1 MMQELFAQPYF
12 GVLLTIAAYWAGMK
26 IQHKT
31 RLAICNGMLLAVLL
45 VIAVLLVFHIPYES
59 YWQGG
64 ELINLFLGPATAC
77 MAVTIYSQRKL
88 LAKHWLPV
96 LVGCVVG
103 VVTAMGSILVLCR
116 LLGLD
121 RAMTMSLLPKSV
133 TMPIAT
139 VVAQGHGGT
148 VAVTVA
154 AVVVTGMLGNLCA
167 PLLVKLFRVK
177 DPMAV
182 GLGIGACSHAMGTAK
197 ALELGET
204 EGAMSGLAIGLC
216 GMDGQLFQAEQL
228 DEKYGLVGKITG
240 VNPEPVENALL
251 SGYIPVVS
259 TVAQGVDADTAYNI
273 NADTAASK
281 LAAAM
286 GAEKLILLT
295 DVRGLLR
302 NPRDEET
309 LIHVVHTYDVPGL
322 VAQGII
328 SGGMI
333 PKMECCVDAIAG
345 GVERVHILDGRIPHS
360 ILIEL
365 LSDAGIGTM
374 LKKED

>member
-59 YWQGG
+59 YYQGG
-64 ELINLFLGPATAC
+64 ALINLFLGPATAC
-77 MAVTIYSQRKL
+77 MAVTIYSQRRL

-96 LVGCVVG
+96 LVGCTVG
-103 VVTAMGSILVLCR
+103 VVTAMGSILLLCR
-116 LLGLD
+116 LFGLD
-121 RAMTMSLLPKSV
+121 RAMAMSLLPKSV

-139 VVAQGHGGT
+139 VVSQGHGGT
-148 VAVTVA
+148 MAITVA

-216 GMDGQLFQAEQL
+216 GDLKFGRTVHSLIKTMARCENIRFVLISPEELRVPDYIITDVLEANHIPYKETRSLEESMPELDILYMTRVQKERFFNEEDYVRLKNSYILTKEKMALAKPDMAVLHPLPRVNEITLDVDDDPRAAYFEQVQNAVYIRMAL
-228 DEKYGLVGKITG
+228 IMTLLGLKD
-240 VNPEPVENALL
+240 P
-251 SGYIPVVS
+251 
-259 TVAQGVDADTAYNI
+259 
-273 NADTAASK
+273 K
-281 LAAAM
+281 
-286 GAEKLILLT
+286 AEKE
-295 DVRGLLR
+295 G
-302 NPRDEET
+302 N
-309 LIHVVHTYDVPGL
+309 
-322 VAQGII
+322 
-328 SGGMI
+328 
-333 PKMECCVDAIAG
+333 
-345 GVERVHILDGRIPHS
+345 
-360 ILIEL
+360 
-365 LSDAGIGTM
+365 
-374 LKKED
+374 

>member
-1 MMQELFAQPYF
+1 MKDLTAQPYF
-12 GVLLTIAAYWAGMK
+12 GVMLTVAAYWLGMK
-26 IQHKT
+26 IQKKT
-31 RLAICNGMLLAVLL
+31 RLAICNGMLIAVLL
-45 VIAVLLVFHIPYES
+45 VIAVLQVFRIPYES

-88 LAKHWLPV
+88 LARHWLPV

-167 PLLVKLFRVK
+167 PLLVRLFRVK

-216 GMDGQLFQAEQL
+216 GILTTVL
-228 DEKYGLVGKITG
+228 
-240 VNPEPVENALL
+240 ALL
-251 SGYIPVVS
+251 
-259 TVAQGVDADTAYNI
+259 ADFFVI
-273 NADTAASK
+273 
-281 LAAAM
+281 
-286 GAEKLILLT
+286 
-295 DVRGLLR
+295 
-302 NPRDEET
+302 
-309 LIHVVHTYDVPGL
+309 
-322 VAQGII
+322 
-328 SGGMI
+328 
-333 PKMECCVDAIAG
+333 
-345 GVERVHILDGRIPHS
+345 
-360 ILIEL
+360 
-365 LSDAGIGTM
+365 
-374 LKKED
+374 

>member
-1 MMQELFAQPYF
+1 MKDLTAQSYF
-12 GVLLTIAAYWAGMK
+12 GVMLTVVAYWLGMK
-26 IQHKT
+26 VQKKT

-77 MAVTIYSQRKL
+77 MAVTVYSQRKL
-88 LAKHWLPV
+88 LARHWLPV

-216 GMDGQLFQAEQL
+216 GILTTVL
-228 DEKYGLVGKITG
+228 
-240 VNPEPVENALL
+240 ALL
-251 SGYIPVVS
+251 
-259 TVAQGVDADTAYNI
+259 ADFFVI
-273 NADTAASK
+273 
-281 LAAAM
+281 
-286 GAEKLILLT
+286 
-295 DVRGLLR
+295 
-302 NPRDEET
+302 
-309 LIHVVHTYDVPGL
+309 
-322 VAQGII
+322 
-328 SGGMI
+328 
-333 PKMECCVDAIAG
+333 
-345 GVERVHILDGRIPHS
+345 
-360 ILIEL
+360 
-365 LSDAGIGTM
+365 
-374 LKKED
+374 

>member
-1 MMQELFAQPYF
+1 MKELTAQPYF
-12 GVLLTIAAYWAGMK
+12 GVMLTVAAYWLGMK
-26 IQHKT
+26 IQKKT
-31 RLAICNGMLLAVLL
+31 RLAICNGMLIAVLL
-45 VIAVLLVFHIPYES
+45 VIAVLQVFRIPYES

-154 AVVVTGMLGNLCA
+154 AVVVTGILGNLCA
-167 PLLVKLFRVK
+167 PLLVKLFRVN

-216 GMDGQLFQAEQL
+216 GILATVL
-228 DEKYGLVGKITG
+228 
-240 VNPEPVENALL
+240 ALL
-251 SGYIPVVS
+251 
-259 TVAQGVDADTAYNI
+259 ADFFVI
-273 NADTAASK
+273 
-281 LAAAM
+281 
-286 GAEKLILLT
+286 
-295 DVRGLLR
+295 
-302 NPRDEET
+302 
-309 LIHVVHTYDVPGL
+309 
-322 VAQGII
+322 
-328 SGGMI
+328 
-333 PKMECCVDAIAG
+333 
-345 GVERVHILDGRIPHS
+345 
-360 ILIEL
+360 
-365 LSDAGIGTM
+365 
-374 LKKED
+374 

>member
-59 YWQGG
+59 YYQGG
-64 ELINLFLGPATAC
+64 ALINLFLGPATAC
-77 MAVTIYSQRKL
+77 MAVTIYSQRRL

-96 LVGCVVG
+96 LVGCTVG
-103 VVTAMGSILVLCR
+103 VVTAMGSILLLCR
-116 LLGLD
+116 LFGLD
-121 RAMTMSLLPKSV
+121 RAMAMSLLPKSV

-139 VVAQGHGGT
+139 VVSQGHGGT
-148 VAVTVA
+148 MAITVA

-177 DPMAV
+177 DPIAV

-216 GMDGQLFQAEQL
+216 GILTTVLALFAGFL
-228 DEKYGLVGKITG
+228 GIT
-240 VNPEPVENALL
+240 
-251 SGYIPVVS
+251 
-259 TVAQGVDADTAYNI
+259 
-273 NADTAASK
+273 
-281 LAAAM
+281 
-286 GAEKLILLT
+286 
-295 DVRGLLR
+295 
-302 NPRDEET
+302 
-309 LIHVVHTYDVPGL
+309 
-322 VAQGII
+322 II
-328 SGGMI
+328 QSGGAVR
-333 PKMECCVDAIAG
+333 PPLFASLTCQKGFKCMEYLANIFDFFVPDVQKRLGAPENSCAPFCTKTGDMARGALV
-345 GVERVHILDGRIPHS
+345 
-360 ILIEL
+360 
-365 LSDAGIGTM
+365 
-374 LKKED
+374 

>member
-59 YWQGG
+59 YYQGG
-64 ELINLFLGPATAC
+64 ALINLFLGPATAC
-77 MAVTIYSQRKL
+77 MAVTIYSQRRL

-96 LVGCVVG
+96 
-103 VVTAMGSILVLCR
+103 
-116 LLGLD
+116 
-121 RAMTMSLLPKSV
+121 

-139 VVAQGHGGT
+139 VVSQGHGGT
-148 VAVTVA
+148 TAITVA

-216 GMDGQLFQAEQL
+216 GILTTVLALFA
-228 DEKYGLVGKITG
+228 GFF
-240 VNPEPVENALL
+240 
-251 SGYIPVVS
+251 
-259 TVAQGVDADTAYNI
+259 VA
-273 NADTAASK
+273 
-281 LAAAM
+281 
-286 GAEKLILLT
+286 
-295 DVRGLLR
+295 
-302 NPRDEET
+302 
-309 LIHVVHTYDVPGL
+309 
-322 VAQGII
+322 
-328 SGGMI
+328 
-333 PKMECCVDAIAG
+333 
-345 GVERVHILDGRIPHS
+345 
-360 ILIEL
+360 
-365 LSDAGIGTM
+365 
-374 LKKED
+374 

>member
-59 YWQGG
+59 YYQGG
-64 ELINLFLGPATAC
+64 ALINLFLGPATAC
-77 MAVTIYSQRKL
+77 MAVTIYSQRRL

-96 LVGCVVG
+96 LVGCTVG
-103 VVTAMGSILVLCR
+103 VVTAMGSILLLCR
-116 LLGLD
+116 LFGLD
-121 RAMTMSLLPKSV
+121 RAMAMSLLPKSV

-139 VVAQGHGGT
+139 VVSQGHGGT
-148 VAVTVA
+148 MAITVA

-182 GLGIGACSHAMGTAK
+182 GLGIGACSHAMGTAR

-216 GMDGQLFQAEQL
+216 GILTTVLALFA
-228 DEKYGLVGKITG
+228 GFF
-240 VNPEPVENALL
+240 
-251 SGYIPVVS
+251 
-259 TVAQGVDADTAYNI
+259 VA
-273 NADTAASK
+273 
-281 LAAAM
+281 
-286 GAEKLILLT
+286 
-295 DVRGLLR
+295 
-302 NPRDEET
+302 
-309 LIHVVHTYDVPGL
+309 
-322 VAQGII
+322 
-328 SGGMI
+328 
-333 PKMECCVDAIAG
+333 
-345 GVERVHILDGRIPHS
+345 
-360 ILIEL
+360 
-365 LSDAGIGTM
+365 
-374 LKKED
+374 

>member
-1 MMQELFAQPYF
+1 MKELTAQPYF
-12 GVLLTIAAYWAGMK
+12 GVMLTVAAYWLGMK
-26 IQHKT
+26 VQKKT
-31 RLAICNGMLLAVLL
+31 RLAICNGMLIAVLL
-45 VIAVLLVFHIPYES
+45 VIAVLQVFRIPYES

-77 MAVTIYSQRKL
+77 MAVTVYSQRKL
-88 LAKHWLPV
+88 LARHWLPV

-121 RAMTMSLLPKSV
+121 RAMTMSMLPKSV

-216 GMDGQLFQAEQL
+216 GILTTVL
-228 DEKYGLVGKITG
+228 
-240 VNPEPVENALL
+240 ALL
-251 SGYIPVVS
+251 
-259 TVAQGVDADTAYNI
+259 ADFFVI
-273 NADTAASK
+273 
-281 LAAAM
+281 
-286 GAEKLILLT
+286 
-295 DVRGLLR
+295 
-302 NPRDEET
+302 
-309 LIHVVHTYDVPGL
+309 
-322 VAQGII
+322 
-328 SGGMI
+328 
-333 PKMECCVDAIAG
+333 
-345 GVERVHILDGRIPHS
+345 
-360 ILIEL
+360 
-365 LSDAGIGTM
+365 
-374 LKKED
+374 

>member
-1 MMQELFAQPYF
+1 MKDLTAQPYF
-12 GVLLTIAAYWAGMK
+12 GVMLTVVAYWLGMK
-26 IQHKT
+26 VQKKT
-31 RLAICNGMLLAVLL
+31 RLAICNGMLIAVLL
-45 VIAVLLVFHIPYES
+45 VIAVLLAFHIPYES

-77 MAVTIYSQRKL
+77 MAVTVYSQRKL
-88 LAKHWLPV
+88 LARHWLPV

-216 GMDGQLFQAEQL
+216 GILTTVL
-228 DEKYGLVGKITG
+228 
-240 VNPEPVENALL
+240 ALL
-251 SGYIPVVS
+251 
-259 TVAQGVDADTAYNI
+259 ADFFVI
-273 NADTAASK
+273 
-281 LAAAM
+281 
-286 GAEKLILLT
+286 
-295 DVRGLLR
+295 
-302 NPRDEET
+302 
-309 LIHVVHTYDVPGL
+309 
-322 VAQGII
+322 
-328 SGGMI
+328 
-333 PKMECCVDAIAG
+333 
-345 GVERVHILDGRIPHS
+345 
-360 ILIEL
+360 
-365 LSDAGIGTM
+365 
-374 LKKED
+374 

>member
-1 MMQELFAQPYF
+1 MKDLTAQPYF
-12 GVLLTIAAYWAGMK
+12 GVMLTVVAYWLGMK
-26 IQHKT
+26 VQKKT

-77 MAVTIYSQRKL
+77 MAVTVYSQRKL
-88 LAKHWLPV
+88 LARHWLPV
-96 LVGCVVG
+96 LGGCVVG

-216 GMDGQLFQAEQL
+216 GILTTVL
-228 DEKYGLVGKITG
+228 
-240 VNPEPVENALL
+240 ALL
-251 SGYIPVVS
+251 
-259 TVAQGVDADTAYNI
+259 ADFFVI
-273 NADTAASK
+273 
-281 LAAAM
+281 
-286 GAEKLILLT
+286 
-295 DVRGLLR
+295 
-302 NPRDEET
+302 
-309 LIHVVHTYDVPGL
+309 
-322 VAQGII
+322 
-328 SGGMI
+328 
-333 PKMECCVDAIAG
+333 
-345 GVERVHILDGRIPHS
+345 
-360 ILIEL
+360 
-365 LSDAGIGTM
+365 
-374 LKKED
+374 

>member
-1 MMQELFAQPYF
+1 MKDLTAQPYF
-12 GVLLTIAAYWAGMK
+12 GVMLTVVAYWLGMK
-26 IQHKT
+26 VQKKT

-77 MAVTIYSQRKL
+77 MAVTVYSQRKL
-88 LAKHWLPV
+88 LARHWLPV

-177 DPMAV
+177 DPVAV

-216 GMDGQLFQAEQL
+216 GILTTVL
-228 DEKYGLVGKITG
+228 
-240 VNPEPVENALL
+240 ALL
-251 SGYIPVVS
+251 
-259 TVAQGVDADTAYNI
+259 ADFFVI
-273 NADTAASK
+273 
-281 LAAAM
+281 
-286 GAEKLILLT
+286 
-295 DVRGLLR
+295 
-302 NPRDEET
+302 
-309 LIHVVHTYDVPGL
+309 
-322 VAQGII
+322 
-328 SGGMI
+328 
-333 PKMECCVDAIAG
+333 
-345 GVERVHILDGRIPHS
+345 
-360 ILIEL
+360 
-365 LSDAGIGTM
+365 
-374 LKKED
+374 

>member
-1 MMQELFAQPYF
+1 MKDLTAQPYF
-12 GVLLTIAAYWAGMK
+12 GVMLTVVAYWLGMK
-26 IQHKT
+26 VQKKT
-31 RLAICNGMLLAVLL
+31 RLAICNGMLIAVLL
-45 VIAVLLVFHIPYES
+45 VIAVLLEFHIPYES

-77 MAVTIYSQRKL
+77 MAVTVYSQRKL

-216 GMDGQLFQAEQL
+216 GILTTVL
-228 DEKYGLVGKITG
+228 
-240 VNPEPVENALL
+240 ALL
-251 SGYIPVVS
+251 
-259 TVAQGVDADTAYNI
+259 ADFFVI
-273 NADTAASK
+273 
-281 LAAAM
+281 
-286 GAEKLILLT
+286 
-295 DVRGLLR
+295 
-302 NPRDEET
+302 
-309 LIHVVHTYDVPGL
+309 
-322 VAQGII
+322 
-328 SGGMI
+328 
-333 PKMECCVDAIAG
+333 
-345 GVERVHILDGRIPHS
+345 
-360 ILIEL
+360 
-365 LSDAGIGTM
+365 
-374 LKKED
+374 

>member
-1 MMQELFAQPYF
+1 MKDLTAQPYF
-12 GVLLTIAAYWAGMK
+12 GVMLTVVAYWLGMK
-26 IQHKT
+26 VQKKT

-77 MAVTIYSQRKL
+77 MAVTVYSQRKL
-88 LAKHWLPV
+88 LARHWLPV

-197 ALELGET
+197 ALELGEN

-216 GMDGQLFQAEQL
+216 GILTTVL
-228 DEKYGLVGKITG
+228 
-240 VNPEPVENALL
+240 ALL
-251 SGYIPVVS
+251 
-259 TVAQGVDADTAYNI
+259 ADFFVI
-273 NADTAASK
+273 
-281 LAAAM
+281 
-286 GAEKLILLT
+286 
-295 DVRGLLR
+295 
-302 NPRDEET
+302 
-309 LIHVVHTYDVPGL
+309 
-322 VAQGII
+322 
-328 SGGMI
+328 
-333 PKMECCVDAIAG
+333 
-345 GVERVHILDGRIPHS
+345 
-360 ILIEL
+360 
-365 LSDAGIGTM
+365 
-374 LKKED
+374 

>member
-1 MMQELFAQPYF
+1 MKDLTAQPYF
-12 GVLLTIAAYWAGMK
+12 GVMLTVVAYWLGMK
-26 IQHKT
+26 VQKKT

-77 MAVTIYSQRKL
+77 MAVTVYSQRKL
-88 LAKHWLPV
+88 LARHWLPV

-204 EGAMSGLAIGLC
+204 EGAMSVLAIGLC
-216 GMDGQLFQAEQL
+216 GILTTVL
-228 DEKYGLVGKITG
+228 
-240 VNPEPVENALL
+240 ALL
-251 SGYIPVVS
+251 
-259 TVAQGVDADTAYNI
+259 ADFFVI
-273 NADTAASK
+273 
-281 LAAAM
+281 
-286 GAEKLILLT
+286 
-295 DVRGLLR
+295 
-302 NPRDEET
+302 
-309 LIHVVHTYDVPGL
+309 
-322 VAQGII
+322 
-328 SGGMI
+328 
-333 PKMECCVDAIAG
+333 
-345 GVERVHILDGRIPHS
+345 
-360 ILIEL
+360 
-365 LSDAGIGTM
+365 
-374 LKKED
+374 

>member
-1 MMQELFAQPYF
+1 MKILLQVALVFGIYWVGQGIEAVLPFAFPASVISLLLLLVLLLTGMVRVDHIRESPTFCWGTWAFSSSPCREHHELCGPALAARRGVSDGVRGVYGADLWGHGVGRAPDPAAYGPGREAEMMQELFAQPYF

-59 YWQGG
+59 YYQGG
-64 ELINLFLGPATAC
+64 ALINLFLGPATAC
-77 MAVTIYSQRKL
+77 MAVTIYSQRRL

-96 LVGCVVG
+96 LVGCTVG
-103 VVTAMGSILVLCR
+103 VVTAMGSILLLCR
-116 LLGLD
+116 LFGLD
-121 RAMTMSLLPKSV
+121 RAMAMSLLPKSV

-139 VVAQGHGGT
+139 VVSQGHGGT
-148 VAVTVA
+148 MAITVA

-216 GMDGQLFQAEQL
+216 GILTTVLALFA
-228 DEKYGLVGKITG
+228 GFF
-240 VNPEPVENALL
+240 
-251 SGYIPVVS
+251 
-259 TVAQGVDADTAYNI
+259 VA
-273 NADTAASK
+273 
-281 LAAAM
+281 
-286 GAEKLILLT
+286 
-295 DVRGLLR
+295 
-302 NPRDEET
+302 
-309 LIHVVHTYDVPGL
+309 
-322 VAQGII
+322 
-328 SGGMI
+328 
-333 PKMECCVDAIAG
+333 
-345 GVERVHILDGRIPHS
+345 
-360 ILIEL
+360 
-365 LSDAGIGTM
+365 
-374 LKKED
+374 

>member
-59 YWQGG
+59 YYQGG

-77 MAVTIYSQRKL
+77 MAVTIYSQRRL
-88 LAKHWLPV
+88 L
-96 LVGCVVG
+96 
-103 VVTAMGSILVLCR
+103 AMGSILLLCR
-116 LLGLD
+116 LFGLD

-139 VVAQGHGGT
+139 VVSQGHGGT
-148 VAVTVA
+148 TAITVA

-167 PLLVKLFRVK
+167 PLLMKLFRVK

-216 GMDGQLFQAEQL
+216 GILTTVLALFA
-228 DEKYGLVGKITG
+228 GFF
-240 VNPEPVENALL
+240 
-251 SGYIPVVS
+251 
-259 TVAQGVDADTAYNI
+259 VA
-273 NADTAASK
+273 
-281 LAAAM
+281 
-286 GAEKLILLT
+286 
-295 DVRGLLR
+295 
-302 NPRDEET
+302 
-309 LIHVVHTYDVPGL
+309 
-322 VAQGII
+322 
-328 SGGMI
+328 
-333 PKMECCVDAIAG
+333 
-345 GVERVHILDGRIPHS
+345 
-360 ILIEL
+360 
-365 LSDAGIGTM
+365 
-374 LKKED
+374 

>member
-1 MMQELFAQPYF
+1 MKEMTAQPYF
-12 GVLLTIAAYWAGMK
+12 GVMLTVAAYWLGMK
-26 IQHKT
+26 VQKKT
-31 RLAICNGMLLAVLL
+31 RLAICNGMLIAVLL
-45 VIAVLLVFHIPYES
+45 VIVVLLVFRIPYES

-88 LAKHWLPV
+88 LARHWLPV

-216 GMDGQLFQAEQL
+216 GILTTVL
-228 DEKYGLVGKITG
+228 
-240 VNPEPVENALL
+240 ALL
-251 SGYIPVVS
+251 
-259 TVAQGVDADTAYNI
+259 ADFF
-273 NADTAASK
+273 
-281 LAAAM
+281 
-286 GAEKLILLT
+286 
-295 DVRGLLR
+295 
-302 NPRDEET
+302 
-309 LIHVVHTYDVPGL
+309 
-322 VAQGII
+322 
-328 SGGMI
+328 
-333 PKMECCVDAIAG
+333 AG
-345 GVERVHILDGRIPHS
+345 
-360 ILIEL
+360 
-365 LSDAGIGTM
+365 
-374 LKKED
+374 

>member
-59 YWQGG
+59 YYQGG
-64 ELINLFLGPATAC
+64 ALINLFLGPATAC
-77 MAVTIYSQRKL
+77 MAVTIYSQRRL

-96 LVGCVVG
+96 LVGCTVG
-103 VVTAMGSILVLCR
+103 VVTAMGSILLLCR
-116 LLGLD
+116 LFGLD

-139 VVAQGHGGT
+139 VVSQGHGGT
-148 VAVTVA
+148 TAITVA

-177 DPMAV
+177 DPIAV

-204 EGAMSGLAIGLC
+204 EGSMSGLAIGLC
-216 GMDGQLFQAEQL
+216 GILTTVLALFA
-228 DEKYGLVGKITG
+228 GFF
-240 VNPEPVENALL
+240 
-251 SGYIPVVS
+251 
-259 TVAQGVDADTAYNI
+259 VA
-273 NADTAASK
+273 
-281 LAAAM
+281 
-286 GAEKLILLT
+286 
-295 DVRGLLR
+295 
-302 NPRDEET
+302 
-309 LIHVVHTYDVPGL
+309 
-322 VAQGII
+322 
-328 SGGMI
+328 
-333 PKMECCVDAIAG
+333 
-345 GVERVHILDGRIPHS
+345 
-360 ILIEL
+360 
-365 LSDAGIGTM
+365 
-374 LKKED
+374 